1 MNLQQLLL
9 SGRAQNASDIH
20 LIVGLPPIFRIHG
33 DIVTSKGD
41 TITPEQVKKLAYEK
55 LNAYQIETLEKTF
68 QLCFS
73 IHSKETDRARV
84 TIYFRNGNP
93 ELSIRLTEKNIRTRQ
108 ELRLPEVID
117 DLARKQNGLVVISG
131 PTGTGKTTTFNYMLD
146 LINTE
151 RYCKIITI
159 EDPIEYT
166 HTAKRSIVVQQEV
179 LTDVADFQGALKH
192 VLRQDP
198 DVIGVGEMRDRE
210 TIYTTLIAAETGH
223 LVIATL
229 HTPNTIALVQRI
241 VSVFSEGQQ
250 SEIRQILA
258 SCLQG
263 VIAQQLLPHIS
274 GKSLLLNT
282 EILIATTAVRAHIRD
297 NDLHLIYSEMQT
309 GSKHKMVTFDRSLL
323 ELYQKAEITYDTAI
337 NMALHPN
344 SIKERMA

>member
-1 MNLQQLLL
+1 
-9 SGRAQNASDIH
+9 
-20 LIVGLPPIFRIHG
+20 
-33 DIVTSKGD
+33 
-41 TITPEQVKKLAYEK
+41 
-55 LNAYQIETLEKTF
+55 
-68 QLCFS
+68 
-73 IHSKETDRARV
+73 
-84 TIYFRNGNP
+84 
-93 ELSIRLTEKNIRTRQ
+93 RTRQ